1 MAGSLA
7 SGTLGRNSPCS
18 CGSGK
23 RYKDCHGAIGAS
35 LSASVGPTDR
45 VARRASQYRAPDA
58 EWGHLSDEQRDALG
72 VTMEAALAHQT
83 AGRQDEAARLYRE
96 ALKTAPKTHDALH
109 MLGVIEW
116 SLGDLD
122 RGEAL
127 ILEAMTLRPA
137 YQSIQSNLQMLR
149 AARLARSG
157 AIEDELAELALPI
170 LNDLML
176 KPLRPGRGWR
186 PATSAA
192 DVIHLIG
199 RFGGADDDGSTLRAL
214 AQALSS
220 RTLRI
225 WSPYRGS
232 AFVPSVPGCTAIDPR
247 SGRYPS
253 GGTHVFVGVNYELGD
268 WIERSDA
275 DQIIVLCGRGRPS
288 VYLTQLRA
296 IAMDGARRIELAFA
310 SRSRA
315 ERFGSG
321 HVILPVPTCELS
333 KPVAARSTNV
343 PIVDSGRS
351 ERPWSVG
358 IVGQVSDRVDPP
370 VDADFIAEIA
380 HSAGALVMHDPGPY
394 RFELGASRS
403 VRFLERTPDGPD
415 AFLSEIDCLFCRRQP
430 WWDEDDGRGILA
442 AMARGLPVICPR
454 SSIHSDFIEDR
465 ASGLLYRDDDEAL
478 ALVMELRRASG
489 LAADLGAAARAKAAE
504 LLDPIASA
512 NSLRPLFPEP
522 TRLAAVSR

>member
-7 SGTLGRNSPCS
+7 SGASGRNSPCT

-72 VTMEAALAHQT
+72 VTMEAALAYQT
-83 AGRQDEAARLYRE
+83 AGRQDEAAKLYRE

-122 RGEAL
+122 RGEEL

-149 AARLARSG
+149 DVRLARSG
-157 AIEDELAELALPI
+157 AIEDELAERALPI

-186 PATSAA
+186 PAASAA
-192 DVIHLIG
+192 DIIHLIG
-199 RFGGADDDGSTLRAL
+199 RFGATDDDGSTLRAL

-220 RTLRI
+220 RTLKI
-225 WSPYRGS
+225 WSPYQGS
-232 AFVPSVPGCTAIDPR
+232 AFVPNAPGCTAIDPR

-275 DQIIVLCGRGRPS
+275 DRIIVLCGRGRPS
-288 VYLTQLRA
+288 LYLTQLRA

-310 SRSRA
+310 SRARA

-321 HVILPVPTCELS
+321 HVILPVPTYDPS
-333 KPVAARSTNV
+333 RPVSAHRTNV
-343 PIVDSGRS
+343 PVVDGGRN

-358 IVGQVSDRVDPP
+358 IAGQITDRVDQP
-370 VDADFIAEIA
+370 VDPDFIAEIA

-394 RFELGASRS
+394 RFVLGASRS
-403 VRFLERTPDGPD
+403 IRFVERALDGSD

-442 AMARGLPVICPR
+442 AMAWGLPVICPR

-465 ASGLLYRDDDEAL
+465 VSGLLYHDDDEAL
-478 ALVMELRRASG
+478 ALVMELRRASS
-489 LAADLGAAARAKAAE
+489 LAADLGAAARTKATE

-512 NSLRPLFPEP
+512 NSLRSLFPEP
-522 TRLAAVSR
+522 TRLAAVSL